1 MQEKGNFYGEGES
14 VLVVFEF
21 ILAMH
26 QLTEVGD
33 FFAEFRV
40 NVHNNRNYWGYIALR
55 LVNNKCLSSSL
66 LCSLQSTQRT
76 NTALT
81 LS

>member
-1 MQEKGNFYGEGES
+1 M
-14 VLVVFEF
+14 VVFEF

-40 NVHNNRNYWGYIALR
+40 NVHNNRNYWVDIGLR

-66 LCSLQSTQRT
+66 LCCFQSTQSA